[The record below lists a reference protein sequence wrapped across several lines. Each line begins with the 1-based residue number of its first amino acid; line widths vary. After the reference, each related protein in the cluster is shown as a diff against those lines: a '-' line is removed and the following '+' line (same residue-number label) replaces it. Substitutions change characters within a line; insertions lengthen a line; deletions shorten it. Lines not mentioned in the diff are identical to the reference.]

1 MEEELDLDTLLAVI
15 GNPTRR
21 QILRKLVK
29 ETHYPLQLS
38 KELSISQQAIMKHL
52 EVLEK
57 HELVKSVFRE
67 SGSGPP
73 RRCYVATRSLTIII
87 DMAPELFTEELRIHE
102 ASKDIHPGKK
112 EKEKSKKSQD
122 SKWMKGQLAA
132 LSERVSEINTTIR
145 ELAEERDA
153 LISEKE
159 SAMLAI
165 NRLVHELCSDYTE
178 RKVLTYII
186 SEDEISLPVMA
197 EKLNMREAEVEK
209 VIRKLEEEGLLI
221 FNE

>member
-57 HELVKSVFRE
+57 HELVKSVFQE
-67 SGSGPP
+67 SESGPP

-87 DMAPELFTEELRIHE
+87 DLAPELFSEELRIHE
-102 ASKDIHPGKK
+102 ASKEKDAGKK
-112 EKEKSKKSQD
+112 EKQGKTMDSKKL
-122 SKWMKGQLAA
+122 KGQLAE
-132 LSERVSEINTTIR
+132 LSEGVSEINVTLR
-145 ELAEERDA
+145 ALAEERDA
-153 LISEKE
+153 LIAEKE

-165 NRLVHELCSDYTE
+165 NRIVHALCDDYTE
-178 RKVLTYII
+178 RKVLAYLI
-186 SEDEISLPVMA
+186 SEDEFSLPVMA